1 MHVTNKNLAGCSL
14 RIRASVRLHL
24 FGEAVTSDFLG
35 RMKTAPRSLGAEFK
49 TVLMVRRYTPKQFEK
64 VPQIKCDLS
73 PWSGAASRGT
83 MRDFE
88 IAHYGR

>member
-1 MHVTNKNLAGCSL
+1 MIPAKDPSL
-14 RIRASVRLHL
+14 HPS
-24 FGEAVTSDFLG
+24 GEAVMSDFLG
-35 RMKTAPRSLGAEFK
+35 QMTTAPRSLGAEFK
-49 TVLMVRRYTPKQFEK
+49 TVLMVRRYTLKKFEK

-88 IAHYGR
+88 IAHYGRWL

>member
-1 MHVTNKNLAGCSL
+1 MA
-14 RIRASVRLHL
+14 
-24 FGEAVTSDFLG
+24 SDFSSQ
-35 RMKTAPRSLGAEFK
+35 MKTAPRWLGTEFK
-49 TVLMVRRYTPKQFEK
+49 TVLMVRLYTLKEFEK